1 MEYFKNDRVQQI
13 TCEKRI
19 SKKNTMWNIVLVLT
33 FSFCYIIYTGTP
45 IASPFVM
52 SYDITTDNNSRA
64 LRHNKRIKT
73 SDKNMKQARKT
84 LLPQMCK
91 YANQAEAKSRIDFIS
106 LIRGSQHVFV

>member
-1 MEYFKNDRVQQI
+1 MWN
-13 TCEKRI
+13 I
-19 SKKNTMWNIVLVLT
+19 SKMTVFNRLLVRSAFQKKNTMWNIVLVLT

-91 YANQAEAKSRIDFIS
+91 YANQAEA
-106 LIRGSQHVFV
+106 